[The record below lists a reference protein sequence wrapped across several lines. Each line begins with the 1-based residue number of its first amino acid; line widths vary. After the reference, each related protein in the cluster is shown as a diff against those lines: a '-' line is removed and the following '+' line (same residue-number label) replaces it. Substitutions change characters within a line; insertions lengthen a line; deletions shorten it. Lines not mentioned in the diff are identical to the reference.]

1 MVKNKYD
8 LKKET
13 LKEIQKQFHRANRFS
28 SLEQEL
34 ELVKKIQNETN
45 SFFNKKIQKLERELE
60 KLEKGENTLNEVKV
74 ETNNQTLSY

>member
-45 SFFNKKIQKLERELE
+45 SFFNKKYKSLRE
-60 KLEKGENTLNEVKV
+60 N
-74 ETNNQTLSY
+74 